1 MKTAN
6 LAIVFTDIK
15 GFTERTSRQTL
26 EENQR
31 LLQVHEA
38 LLAPLFKAFGGRII
52 KSIGDAFLV
61 TFESP
66 TQAVLSGIAIQDRL
80 WHHNRGLLEDDQI
93 HVRVA
98 VNVGEVRVESN
109 DIFGEPVNI
118 AARVEGITDADEV
131 FFTEAVY
138 LSMNK
143 AEVPSQEV
151 GAFELKGIPG
161 KIRVFRVP
169 RAPYRVLAPAPDAV
183 LPAPEEASSLP
194 PYGNLA
200 LSRVP
205 DSGLDLAVL
214 GQRAAVVGAVVGQGA
229 VAVGQRAAAGAV
241 VVSQRAAAGAVAV
254 RQRATVLG
262 KQARTAT
269 DALWARTYA
278 KLPPAITSKV
288 SSTVAGWAVC
298 ALLLAVVLLGGAL
311 LVNGGGP
318 AMRAI
323 RDVEHATGAEK
334 LTRANEARRLIKLED
349 EDERNYLDGRLDE
362 ALGSMTTAMG
372 FYKKAVREDG
382 SDRAASRLISL
393 LKHEQCGV
401 RVSAAEALASLR
413 LESARGPLKTLADD
427 GGPNEGSGGV
437 LGFGA
442 CDSKKAAQS
451 ALKRLAAN

>member
-31 LLQVHEA
+31 LLQVHDA

-80 WHHNRGLLEDDQI
+80 WHHNRHLLEDEQI

-98 VNVGEVRVESN
+98 VNVGEVRVENN

-151 GAFELKGIPG
+151 GSFELKGIPG

-169 RAPYRVLAPAPDAV
+169 RAPYRVLAPAAPDAV
-183 LPAPEEASSLP
+183 LPSPEEAASLP

-200 LSRVP
+200 LARV
-205 DSGLDLAVL
+205 DSNLDL
-214 GQRAAVVGAVVGQGA
+214 G
-229 VAVGQRAAAGAV
+229 
-241 VVSQRAAAGAVAV
+241 QRAAAGAVAV
-254 RQRATVLG
+254 GQRATVLG

-269 DALWARTYA
+269 DALWARVYA
-278 KLPPAITSKV
+278 KLPPAITTKV
-288 SSTVAGWAVC
+288 SSTVAGWGVC
-298 ALLLAVVLLGGAL
+298 AGMLGVVLVGGGL
-311 LVNGGGP
+311 LVSGGGP

-323 RDVEHATGAEK
+323 RDVEGASGPEK
-334 LTRANEARRLIKLED
+334 TQRVSEARRLINLED
-349 EDERNYLDGRLDE
+349 ADQRNYLNGRLDE
-362 ALGSMTTAMG
+362 AQGKWGTAVG
-372 FYKKAVREDG
+372 LYAAAVRKD
-382 SDRAASRLISL
+382 SNSRAESRLISL

-401 RVSAAEALASLR
+401 RSSAATAVGSLR
-413 LESARGPLKTLADD
+413 LEDARGALKSLADD
-427 GGPNEGSGGV
+427 GGPNEGSSGGF
-437 LGFGA
+437 LGLGT
-442 CDSKKAAQS
+442 CDSKQAAAD
-451 ALKRLAAN
+451 ALKRLPAN